1 MSQPKLP
8 FLGQFKSYKPM
19 NKIPGQANSGE
30 GSPGL
35 ICPPNSL
42 FLLVR
47 QGKKEEYKFETL
59 WLADDR
65 GPAW

>member
-1 MSQPKLP
+1 
-8 FLGQFKSYKPM
+8 M

-35 ICPPNSL
+35 ICPPNFL
-42 FLLVR
+42 FLLVQ
-47 QGKKEEYKFETL
+47 QGKMEEYKFETL

-65 GPAW
+65 GHAW